1 MATVALPEYQLISAL
16 PAALGPLVDA
26 QVALGWAALGVPYP
40 GAAGVLEQVMFR
52 GQVASFVSE
61 YAITTATVGAPLL
74 GEFEVAD
81 DQSNNFHAGYK
92 FTITRST
99 GNDGVY
105 TVLDGGSTYAAGFTT
120 IPVNEEVFDGTADGF
135 IEGWSGSVGP

>member
-1 MATVALPEYQLISAL
+1 MSTVALPEYLLVSAAA
-16 PAALGPLVDA
+16 AALGAAVEV
-26 QVALGWAALGVPYP
+26 QVALGYAPIGVPYVN
-40 GAAGVLEQVMFR
+40 GAVLDQVMFR